1 GFAMLRSAEL
11 INLIGVKDM
20 EEAFSQLLS
29 LEYEARSASGKTG
42 TGLTADYNLA
52 VKRMRSI
59 LSDFVVTWG
68 PSEEI
73 IQAYCIQNMDREA
86 DNVTLLHYDRSD
98 DGSICRMIKHLASW
112 RVQNSAFLEEAGEN
126 AWRVIARVFR
136 RVCMDQEKRGDMSLA
151 GHLLGRKRERVGN
164 LFQWIPYR
172 TRVNDGYQIEI
183 SPVSSYTY
191 QGGVWHEFSYPVM
204 RDEVALRKLETLVR
218 ECERVLRRKMHYRN
232 QLPNRMNDP
241 KLESLIASEYERFV
255 IENERRSRPE
265 IHVDLS
271 KLERI
276 RSLAAITR
284 ERLLEG
290 TDEGEEAD
298 ALNEAMPAS
307 AETSEYQPASGQ
319 SEQSEHQPASGQ
331 SEQLEHQPA
340 SGQSEQSEHQPGSGF
355 FTERE
360 STFLRMLLDGGNG
373 ADFFRDHSVM
383 PSVFVDRI
391 NDKAYDEIGDSIV
404 EETGSGWSLVED
416 YTEDVMNLLDNH

>member
-1 GFAMLRSAEL
+1 
-11 INLIGVKDM
+11 
-20 EEAFSQLLS
+20 
-29 LEYEARSASGKTG
+29 
-42 TGLTADYNLA
+42 
-52 VKRMRSI
+52 
-59 LSDFVVTWG
+59 
-68 PSEEI
+68 
-73 IQAYCIQNMDREA
+73 
-86 DNVTLLHYDRSD
+86 
-98 DGSICRMIKHLASW
+98 
-112 RVQNSAFLEEAGEN
+112 
-126 AWRVIARVFR
+126 
-136 RVCMDQEKRGDMSLA
+136 
-151 GHLLGRKRERVGN
+151 
-164 LFQWIPYR
+164 
-172 TRVNDGYQIEI
+172 
-183 SPVSSYTY
+183 
-191 QGGVWHEFSYPVM
+191 
-204 RDEVALRKLETLVR
+204 
-218 ECERVLRRKMHYRN
+218 
-232 QLPNRMNDP
+232 MNDP
-241 KLESLIASEYERFV
+241 KLDSLIASEYDRFV

-319 SEQSEHQPASGQ
+319 SEQPEHRPASWQ
-331 SEQLEHQPA
+331 TERPEYQPVSELSA
-340 SGQSEQSEHQPGSGF
+340 SGF
-355 FTERE
+355 FTDRE

-416 YTEDVMNLLDNH
+416 YTEVVMNLLDNH